1 MNPIN
6 HSQLA
11 QATHQEYTARYG
23 NHYNG
28 DVPQQEIAA
37 PVVRQRVA
45 LALGG
50 LTILA
55 ALIIAVL

>member
-1 MNPIN
+1 MNPIY

-11 QATHQEYTARYG
+11 QETHQEYSAKYG

-28 DVPQQEIAA
+28 DIPQQEIAA

-50 LTILA
+50 LSILA
-55 ALIIAVL
+55 ALIISIL